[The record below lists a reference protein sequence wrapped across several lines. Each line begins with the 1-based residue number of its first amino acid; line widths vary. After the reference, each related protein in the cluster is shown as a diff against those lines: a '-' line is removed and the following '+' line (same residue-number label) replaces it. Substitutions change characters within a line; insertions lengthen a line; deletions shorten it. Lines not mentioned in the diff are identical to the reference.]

1 MSPLLALI
9 FALLLTLVIEV
20 PIGSLIIK
28 TKSAVIPLILI
39 NILTNPALNALLMI
53 LFALTESYTAY
64 WITMVIGEIAVFVGE
79 GFLIR
84 SLCDIPLKRSMI
96 ISIVINAAS
105 FLLGSAII
113 YGGFLCIQILT

>member
-20 PIGSLIIK
+20 PLGFLLL
-28 TKSAVIPLILI
+28 KSKNAIFPLTLI
-39 NILTNPALNALLMI
+39 NVLSNPALNMALMM
-53 LFALTESYTAY
+53 LFALTQSYMLY
-64 WITMVIGEIAVFVGE
+64 WIAVIIGEIAVFVGE